1 MNFNILI
8 RTLTQMVGK
17 DKPNYNKFQKTL
29 YDSIGLPPS
38 YNSETYADWKLKMA
52 YMPAYAHE
60 VLKTTSTDGKRHPG
74 VNALSKEIFDPKM
87 LEGYIDE
94 TTPKDKRKKII
105 EALEEKSKRISENI
119 EKVFNSVAATFK
131 RYERAFETGD
141 EALAIDMT
149 TRGRGKKKKSCD
161 PPDKVAINLMSL
173 VKSNSSLST
182 IKTYL
187 SLNLLTSKD
196 KTKAFNLLN
205 SKGHMAVSRIIY
217 TFETG
222 SDTLVK
228 GLIEKGFVGFNIEK
242 AKEAV
247 RTNPGLLLEILKKP
261 EAFADKH
268 KIPKDR
274 VVDITSGKGLGD
286 KFMDMISDKDILQEA
301 FIKRKG
307 AIRNLTEAFI
317 KQAVDTGKQPNKMLF
332 FLQVSKILRPFI
344 TAHYSAILEKI
355 QAGSIDSKEFDA
367 ISSAVEK
374 RIEGHLSLAQDS
386 FSDTSVANLKNQKG
400 EQIKIPKCVDYSI
413 ISISEIWRKAKLGKK
428 YLAKENEKELQSR
441 ILDDIEQRLLA
452 SVQQIPPMLA
462 QKLQSVFKVNIKTSV
477 YNEVKKLL
485 GTGKSLEKFN
495 LDKEFSE
502 IFTEEGGI
510 YLSKLLELASNE
522 VDNRNHSQYTSTV
535 HIRAILHLS
544 NWSGKFRANNTW
556 LYETIVK
563 MKAILNKRSL
573 ACSSLELEE
582 LLTTPDIQDR
592 VDESDPRNKKR
603 DITRGHRKDPDYK
616 EIDERKKEEKE
627 RKIRNLKSK
636 LDIRADYSTKESSLI
651 NWKGEPVSRVSKMLW
666 NEYIHLWNTSAPFR
680 LMQSKMYVTPTKGF
694 ANWVTNG
701 EQRSR
706 IRVWRDNEL
715 QALEKSDGFRKDVN
729 EIERLGFSDTFERM
743 IPGLSFSAGTW
754 NKKLN
759 KFEPLPT
766 RDAIAP
772 PQDYWGSRKD
782 KVSKGVKDKAELSDE
797 RQSEIDYR
805 TNNLKSIPVG
815 LREKFEGYSLLGML
829 HRADNQEELD
839 MVMNHIYDIVFTED
853 RGKGLKLLPGE
864 TFDPFKEL
872 SAMEEQFGLGTTS
885 DENMYSTRTTEVFTR
900 RSKGFGY
907 TPLIDANKN
916 RQAEIQGL
924 NNTPGTTP
932 A

>member
-1 MNFNILI
+1 
-8 RTLTQMVGK
+8 MVGK
-17 DKPNYNKFQKTL
+17 DKPNYDTFQKAL
-29 YDSIGLPPS
+29 YNSIGLPPS
-38 YNSETYADWKLKMA
+38 YNAETYADWKLKMA
-52 YMPAYAHE
+52 SMPAYAHE

-74 VNALSKEIFDPKM
+74 VNALSKEIFDPEM
-87 LEGYIDE
+87 LERFIDE

-105 EALEEKSKRISENI
+105 EALEEKSEKISKGI
-119 EKVFNSVAATFK
+119 KTVFDSVAATFK

-141 EALAIDMT
+141 EALAIDMA

-161 PPDKVAINLMSL
+161 PPDKVALNLMSL

-187 SLNLLTSKD
+187 SANLLTSKD

-205 SKGHMAVSRIIY
+205 SKGYMAVSRIIY

-222 SDTLVK
+222 SDTLVN
-228 GLIEKGFVGFNIEK
+228 GLIEKGFVGFNLEK

-247 RTNPGLLLEILKKP
+247 RTNPDILLEILKKP

-268 KIPKDR
+268 KIPKDK
-274 VVDITSGKGLGD
+274 VVDITSGKGVGD
-286 KFMDMISDKDILQEA
+286 KFMDLISDKDILKDA

-307 AIRNLTEAFI
+307 AIKRLTEAFI
-317 KQAVDTGKQPNKMLF
+317 KQATDTGKQPNKMLF
-332 FLQVSKILRPFI
+332 FLQVSKLLRPFI
-344 TAHYSAILEKI
+344 TAHYSAILKEI

-367 ISSAVEK
+367 ISSAVAK

-386 FSDTSVANLKNQKG
+386 FSDTSVANLKNQNG
-400 EQIKIPKCVDYSI
+400 EQIKIPKCVDYPI
-413 ISISEIWRKAKLGKK
+413 IGISEITGKVKLGRK
-428 YLAKENEKELQSR
+428 YLAKKNEKELQSR
-441 ILDDIEQRLLA
+441 ILDDTEKRLLA

-462 QKLQSVFKVNIKTSV
+462 QKLQSIFKVNIKTEV
-477 YNEVKKLL
+477 YNQVKKLL
-485 GTGKSLEKFN
+485 GTGKSLERFN
-495 LDKEFSE
+495 LQGEVSK
-502 IFTEEGGI
+502 IFTQEGGI
-510 YLSKLLELASNE
+510 LLSKLLELASNE
-522 VDNRNHSQYTSTV
+522 VDARNASQYSSTV

-573 ACSSLELEE
+573 ACSSCELEE

-592 VDESDPRNKKR
+592 AEEVSDPRNKKR

-616 EIDERKKEEKE
+616 EIDERKKEEKA

-651 NWKGEPVSRVSKMLW
+651 NWRGEPVSRVSKMLW

-680 LMQSKMYVTPTKGF
+680 TMQSKMYVTPTKGF

-782 KVSKGVKDKAELSDE
+782 KKGKGVKDKAELSDE
-797 RQSEIDYR
+797 RQSEVDYR

-872 SAMEEQFGLGTTS
+872 SAIEEQFGLETTP

-900 RSKGFGY
+900 RSKGFGH
-907 TPLIDANKN
+907 TKLIEANN
-916 RQAEIQGL
+916 QRQAEIQGL

>member
-1 MNFNILI
+1 MNFKALI
-8 RTLTQMVGK
+8 QTLAQMVGK
-17 DKPNYNKFQKTL
+17 DKPNYNTFKKAL
-29 YDSIGLPPS
+29 YDSIGLPAS
-38 YNSETYADWKLKMA
+38 YNAATYADWKSKMA
-52 YMPAYAHE
+52 YVPEYAHD
-60 VLKTTSTDGKRHPG
+60 VLKTTSTTGTMHLG
-74 VNALSKEIFDPKM
+74 VGTLSKEIFDVKM
-87 LEGYIDE
+87 LKRFIDE
-94 TTPKDKRKKII
+94 TIPKDKRKEMI
-105 EALEEKSKRISENI
+105 EALEEKSIKISNEI
-119 EKVFNSVAATFK
+119 KTVFDSVAATFK
-131 RYERAFETGD
+131 RYEHAHETGD

-161 PPDKVAINLMSL
+161 PPDKVALNLMSL

-187 SLNLLTSKD
+187 SANLLTIKD

-205 SKGHMAVSRIIY
+205 NKGHMAVSRIIY

-222 SDTLVK
+222 SDTLVNS
-228 GLIEKGFVGFNIEK
+228 LIEKGFVGFNLEK
-242 AKEAV
+242 ARDAV
-247 RTNPGLLLEILKKP
+247 RTNPGLLLGILKNP
-261 EAFADKH
+261 TAFANKH
-268 KIPKDR
+268 KIPKDK
-274 VVDITSGKGLGD
+274 VVDITSGKGVGD
-286 KFMDMISDKDILQEA
+286 KFMDLITEGNTLRDAFTAHKQDIKD
-301 FIKRKG
+301 
-307 AIRNLTEAFI
+307 LTEAFV
-317 KQAVDTGKQPNKMLF
+317 KKATDTKKQPSKMMF
-332 FLQVSKILRPFI
+332 FMELSKILRPFI
-344 TAHYSAILEKI
+344 SEHYNKILNEI
-355 QAGSIDSKEFDA
+355 EAGSLSDKEFES
-367 ISSAVEK
+367 ISMAVGK
-374 RIEGHLSLAQDS
+374 RIEGQLSLAQDS
-386 FSDTSVANLKNQKG
+386 FSDVSVKNLR
-400 EQIKIPKCVDYSI
+400 QIKVPNCVDYPILSV
-413 ISISEIWRKAKLGKK
+413 SEITGIVTEQQE
-428 YLAKENEKELQSR
+428 YLNKQNEKELQSR
-441 ILDDIEQRLLA
+441 ILDDTEKRLLA

-462 QKLQSVFKVNIKTSV
+462 QKLQSIFKVNIKTSV

-485 GTGKSLEKFN
+485 GTGRSLEKFN
-495 LDKEFSE
+495 LNKEVSK

-522 VDNRNHSQYTSTV
+522 VDDRNASQYSSTV

-582 LLTTPDIQDR
+582 LLTAPDIQDR
-592 VDESDPRNKKR
+592 VEEVSDPRNKKR

-616 EIDERKKEEKE
+616 EIDERKKEEKA

-729 EIERLGFSDTFERM
+729 DIERMGFSDTFERM
-743 IPGLSFSAGTW
+743 IPGLTFSAGTW

-772 PQDYWGSRKD
+772 PEDYWGSRSD
-782 KVSKGVKDKAELSDE
+782 KEGKGVKDQKKLSDE
-797 RQSEIDYR
+797 RQSEVDYR
-805 TNNLKSIPVG
+805 TDNLKSIPVG

-853 RGKGLKLLPGE
+853 RGKGLKLSQGE

-872 SAMEEQFGLGTTS
+872 SAIEEQFGLETTP

-900 RSKGFGY
+900 RSKGFAY
-907 TPLIDANKN
+907 TPLIDASKN

-924 NNTPGTTP
+924 NNTSGATP